1 MPLWEIAAAIG
12 LLLLPAVGLL
22 QAILVTNQ
30 ITPRYVM
37 PMVMGFGILVAIL
50 AYENLLDDAVGG
62 LLIVALL
69 LAGWGSHV
77 RREYLEIKPEGDQ
90 VQALYRATAQQPGEL
105 PIVINDGDLFLQL
118 QHYTPAEFS
127 SRLFYLVDPDAA
139 RKYSGTDSDDLIL
152 LGYGRFVP
160 LNLRRADSFLQSG
173 RPFLLYAS
181 PKGWLLPVLR
191 AALTAASISP
201 TEAMPVE
208 MMIGLPVPAASRIRG
223 RSTISEE
230 AIL

>member
-1 MPLWEIAAAIG
+1 
-12 LLLLPAVGLL
+12 
-22 QAILVTNQ
+22 
-30 ITPRYVM
+30 M

-173 RPFLLYAS
+173 RPFLLYTS

-191 AALTAASISP
+191 NEGAKIELVSIANGYTLCRIQP
-201 TEAMPVE
+201 NHAMTGVADE
-208 MMIGLPVPAASRIRG
+208 K
-223 RSTISEE
+223 ST
-230 AIL
+230 LLNF